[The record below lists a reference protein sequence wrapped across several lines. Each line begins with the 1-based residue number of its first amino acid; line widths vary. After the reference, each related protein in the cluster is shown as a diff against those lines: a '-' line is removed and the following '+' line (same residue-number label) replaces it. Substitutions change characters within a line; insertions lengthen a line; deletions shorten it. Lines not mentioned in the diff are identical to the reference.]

1 MRPSQV
7 VKKSLAAS
15 MDGSMTERTS
25 GGEVWQNLLS
35 EENTRRFKEEIYKEI
50 LVHSALKEKST
61 LNSIVKCSGN
71 PTEEEVER
79 V

>member
-1 MRPSQV
+1 VRPSQV

-35 EENTRRFKEEIYKEI
+35 EENTRRFKEEIYKEAG
-50 LVHSALKEKST
+50 AL
-61 LNSIVKCSGN
+61 
-71 PTEEEVER
+71 P
-79 V
+79 